1 MSLRDYFLLE
11 YADILQTSP
20 QAQSFWRVT
29 CDYLAAA
36 GDEGR
41 NRLKN
46 HILHIS
52 LNLEPPKATEPRQTD
67 GELMEV
73 EEPPVD
79 EDLRHFTE
87 VREACEE
94 LRLEDEWRTMSK
106 IVAERLIRKG
116 EYGMAAAMCLQAED
130 SFTLSLIAERICDA
144 YLAKGKLLVW
154 CNRFKLINR
163 RCRVP
168 ETGRYSTSKSSERST
183 SGSQPSSAGWSQT
196 PRLA

>member
-20 QAQSFWRVT
+20 QAQSFWRVI

-52 LNLEPPKATEPRQTD
+52 LNLEPPKAPEPRESVE

-79 EDLRHFTE
+79 ENLRHFTE

-94 LRLEDEWRTMSK
+94 LRLEGEWRTMSK

-144 YLAKGKLLVW
+144 YLAKGKLACFDSRADV
-154 CNRFKLINR
+154 K
-163 RCRVP
+163 
-168 ETGRYSTSKSSERST
+168 
-183 SGSQPSSAGWSQT
+183 AT
-196 PRLA
+196 PNS

>member
-1 MSLRDYFLLE
+1 MSPILISRFEMSLRDYFLLE

-20 QAQSFWRVT
+20 QAHSFWRVT

-41 NRLKN
+41 NRLRN

-52 LNLEPPKATEPRQTD
+52 LNLDPPKVEPRAVIPE

-79 EDLRHFTE
+79 ENLRHFTE

-94 LRLEDEWRTMSK
+94 LRLEEEWRTMSK

-144 YLAKGKLLVW
+144 YLAKGESSYSVGAKG
-154 CNRFKLINR
+154 RSLINR
-163 RCRVP
+163 
-168 ETGRYSTSKSSERST
+168 
-183 SGSQPSSAGWSQT
+183 
-196 PRLA
+196 

>member
-11 YADILQTSP
+11 YTDVLQTSP
-20 QAQSFWRVT
+20 QAQSFWRVI

-36 GDEGR
+36 GDEGGR
-41 NRLKN
+41 RLSS

-52 LNLEPPKATEPRQTD
+52 LNLDAPKAPAPRQAAE

-79 EDLRHFTE
+79 ENLRHFTE
-87 VREACEE
+87 VREACSE
-94 LRLEDEWRTMSK
+94 LRLEKEWKTMSK

-116 EYGMAAAMCLQAED
+116 EYGVAATMCLQAED

-144 YLAKGKLLVW
+144 YLVKGKLFCPRTKADGQVMPSSFDLWKLYRLV
-154 CNRFKLINR
+154 
-163 RCRVP
+163 
-168 ETGRYSTSKSSERST
+168 YSMELHKHSAKSSKTESRH
-183 SGSQPSSAGWSQT
+183 
-196 PRLA
+196 